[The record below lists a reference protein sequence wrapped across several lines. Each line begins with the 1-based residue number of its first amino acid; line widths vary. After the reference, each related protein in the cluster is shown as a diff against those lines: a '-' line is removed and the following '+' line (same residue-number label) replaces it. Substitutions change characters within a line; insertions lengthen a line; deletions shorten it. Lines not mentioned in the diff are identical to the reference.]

1 MDLGLRDKVALVAA
15 ASKGLGFAVARGFA
29 REGARV
35 SIFSRDPDRIEEAAA
50 HLRRETGAEILAQT
64 ADVRDPAQIHRV
76 VDETVRR
83 FGRLDI
89 LVTNA
94 GGPPAGGFEDVDEQ
108 AYLDAIQLNLMSTIR
123 LCRAAVP
130 YLKRQGGAIVTI
142 TSISVKQPISGLI
155 LSNTARLGVVGFA
168 KTLADELAPYNV
180 RVNNVGPGVI
190 RTDRIVELAR
200 HQAEREGITLDE
212 ALQHSA
218 DGVPLGRLGEPDEL
232 ANVVVFLASPAAS
245 YLTGQ
250 TILVDGGAYRGSL

>member
-1 MDLGLRDKVALVAA
+1 MDLGLQGKVALVAA
-15 ASKGLGFAVARGFA
+15 ASKGLGYAVARGFA

-35 SIFSRDPDRIEEAAA
+35 SIFSRDAGRIEEAAER
-50 HLRRETGAEILAQT
+50 LRQETGAEVLAQV
-64 ADVRDPAQIHRV
+64 ADARDSAQVQRV

-94 GGPPAGGFEDVDEQ
+94 GGPPGGGFEDFDEQ

-130 YLKRQGGAIVTI
+130 YLKQQGGSIVTI

-168 KTLADELAPYNV
+168 KTLADELAPYNI
-180 RVNNVGPGVI
+180 RVNNVGPGST
-190 RTDRIVELAR
+190 RTDRIVDLAR
-200 HQAEREGITLDE
+200 QRAERQGITLEE
-212 ALQHSA
+212 ALKDSA
-218 DGVPLGRLGEPDEL
+218 SGIPLGRLGEPEEF

-245 YLTGQ
+245 YVTGQ
-250 TILVDGGAYRGSL
+250 TILVDGGLYRGSL